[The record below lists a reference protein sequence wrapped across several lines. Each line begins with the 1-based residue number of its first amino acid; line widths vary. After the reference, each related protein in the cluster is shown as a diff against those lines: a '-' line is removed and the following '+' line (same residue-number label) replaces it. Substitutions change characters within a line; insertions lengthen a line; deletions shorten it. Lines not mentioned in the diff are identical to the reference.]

1 MPSKPS
7 ILCNIKSGAALAAVP
22 YLRETL
28 NWVSAWVFNLMAGDG
43 IEIEAR
49 ESDHPKIKANIV
61 AGSGISISR
70 SNGQIRI
77 SVSEDGDDDGG
88 KGSGGTASGGGS
100 GSGGGGGSGGTN
112 CNNWSGDVGNGDGD
126 SGMDNGGDNCA
137 ELNGW

>member
-70 SNGQIRI
+70 SNGQLRI
-77 SVSEDGDDDGG
+77 SVSDDDDG

>member
-49 ESDHPKIKANIV
+49 DSDHPKIKANIV

-77 SVSEDGDDDGG
+77 SVSDD
-88 KGSGGTASGGGS
+88 GGGS